1 MRPRILTLI
10 AVVAIAA
17 CGSQPPTPQVSVT
30 AKQTPI
36 GQLPDID
43 IDAVLAH
50 TKVLSSDKYEGRAP
64 GTNGEELTVAYLTDQ
79 FKKAGLKPGNTDG
92 TYVQKV
98 PLVGITPDP
107 KTSLL
112 FRNTSPSAA
121 SGTAARRL
129 KFKDDVVAWTKHGAG
144 HGSLGNREGGRRGTR
159 LI

>member
-1 MRPRILTLI
+1 MRLRILTLI
-10 AVVAIAA
+10 ALVAIAA

-50 TKVLSSDKYEGRAP
+50 TKMLSSDEFEGRAP
-64 GTNGEELTVAYLTDQ
+64 GTKGEERTVAYLVDQ

-98 PLVGITPDP
+98 PLVGIT
-107 KTSLL
+107 
-112 FRNTSPSAA
+112 AA
-121 SGTAARRL
+121 PAPLVFKKAGKQQSL
-129 KFKDDVVAWTKHGAG
+129 KFKDEFVAWTKHVA
-144 HGSLGNREGGRRGTR
+144 
-159 LI
+159 